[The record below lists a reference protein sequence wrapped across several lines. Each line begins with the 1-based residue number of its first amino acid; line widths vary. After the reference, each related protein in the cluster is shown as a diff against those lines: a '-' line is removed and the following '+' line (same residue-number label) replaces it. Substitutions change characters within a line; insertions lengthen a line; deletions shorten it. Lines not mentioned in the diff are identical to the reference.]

1 VKIIVAVGYDCG
13 NISYIKTNKGDK
25 VKLYRYEKIN
35 NEIQETYIM
44 SFTSERD
51 AFDKMIEMQYHLVNT
66 GYSVKSVD
74 LDHLIVEKTLTT
86 GATVWKR
93 FELE

>member
-1 VKIIVAVGYDCG
+1 MR
-13 NISYIKTNKGDK
+13 
-25 VKLYRYEKIN
+25 LYRYEKIN
-35 NEIQETYIM
+35 NEIKETYIM

-51 AFDKMIEMQYHLVNT
+51 AFDKMIDMQYHLVKS
-66 GYSVKSVD
+66 GYAVKSVD

-86 GATVWKR
+86 GAVIWKR

>member
-1 VKIIVAVGYDCG
+1 M
-13 NISYIKTNKGDK
+13 
-25 VKLYRYEKIN
+25 KLYRYEKIN

-44 SFTSERD
+44 SFTSEKD
-51 AFDKMIEMQYHLVNT
+51 AFAKMKEMQDHLINT
-66 GYSVKSVD
+66 GYQVKSID

-86 GATVWKR
+86 GAVVWKR